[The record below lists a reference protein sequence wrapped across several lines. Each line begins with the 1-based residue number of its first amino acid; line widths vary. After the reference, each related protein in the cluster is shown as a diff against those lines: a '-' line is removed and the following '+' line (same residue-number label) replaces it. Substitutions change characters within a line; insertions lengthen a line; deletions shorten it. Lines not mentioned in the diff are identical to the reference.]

1 MDETAHAAPRAF
13 VIGHP
18 IDHSRSPL
26 IHRHWLSKAGIAGAY
41 DPEAVSPERLP
52 AFVAALKDGSSG
64 FVGGNVTIPHKQA
77 ICGLVDEIDE
87 TARQIG
93 AANTLWLEN
102 GRVLATNT
110 DSPGFAASLDASAPQ
125 WDKGQTAV
133 VLGAGGASRAI
144 VHALLSRGFR
154 SIRVVNRTEA
164 RAREL
169 IDRFGPNVSA
179 HGMAELQGLVSGAD
193 LFVNTTSL
201 GMGGTAVPEIDF
213 TDMADGALVTDIVY
227 VPLITPLLA
236 AAAVQGLATVDGL
249 GMLLHQ
255 AAPGFEKWFGV
266 APHVT
271 EELRRLVIADME
283 PKP

>member
-1 MDETAHAAPRAF
+1 MDEVAQGAPRAF

-18 IDHSRSPL
+18 IGHSRSPL

-41 DPEAVSPERLP
+41 DPVAVSPERLP
-52 AFVAALKDGSSG
+52 AFAAALKDGSSG

-77 ICGLVDEIDE
+77 ICDLVDEVDE

-125 WDKGQTAV
+125 WDKGQVAV

-144 VHALLSRGFR
+144 IHALLSRGFR

-169 IDRFGPNVSA
+169 VDRFGPNVSA
-179 HGMAELQGLVSGAD
+179 HGMVELQDLVSGAD

-213 TDMADGALVTDIVY
+213 MDMADRALVADIVY
-227 VPLITPLLA
+227 VPLMTPLLA
-236 AAAVQGLATVDGL
+236 IAAAQGLATIDGL

-266 APHVT
+266 APQVT